1 MQTEPLTTYLN
12 DHLAGSV
19 AALELVEHLAGLTK
33 GTPRERFFATLGQE
47 IKQDQETLRQVL
59 RGLGGKESKAR
70 QAAAWLTD
78 KLGEVKLRLDDRGV
92 GELRLLEALETLAL
106 GIQGKAAL
114 WRGLAAIADQ
124 IPPLRSLDLPRLGQ
138 RAEDQFQRVDAERL
152 QVVRTAFDLDE
163 AGTGARAG
171 R

>member
-33 GTPRERFFATLGQE
+33 GTQRERFFIVLGQE
-47 IKQDQETLRQVL
+47 IRQDQDALRQL
-59 RGLGGKESKAR
+59 LQDLGGKESKAR
-70 QAAAWLTD
+70 QAAAWLAE
-78 KLGEVKLRLDDRGV
+78 KLGEVKLRLDDTGV
-92 GELRLLEALETLAL
+92 GEFRLLEALETLAL

-114 WRGLAAIADQ
+114 WRALEVITGHRPL
-124 IPPLRSLDLPRLGQ
+124 LRSLDLPTLQQ

-152 QVVRTAFDLDE
+152 RTARTALVLDE
-163 AGTGARAG
+163 AGTATPAG
-171 R
+171 